1 MKASIFLLTA
11 VFSGVV
17 PGHPGK
23 EPHPLACVEV
33 LDTSSV
39 SYRQGRADAL
49 RDAAIGSCV
58 RRGRLGGEL
67 AKCSDAAYES
77 LANLAESVPQ

>member
-1 MKASIFLLTA
+1 MKGSIFLLTA

-23 EPHPLACVEV
+23 EPHPLMCVDV

-39 SYRQGRADAL
+39 SYRQGRVDAL
-49 RDAAIGSCV
+49 RDAAIGVCV
-58 RRGRLGGEL
+58 RRGELGRAL
-67 AKCSDAAYES
+67 AKCADEQHIALTR
-77 LANLAESVPQ
+77 LADEVPK